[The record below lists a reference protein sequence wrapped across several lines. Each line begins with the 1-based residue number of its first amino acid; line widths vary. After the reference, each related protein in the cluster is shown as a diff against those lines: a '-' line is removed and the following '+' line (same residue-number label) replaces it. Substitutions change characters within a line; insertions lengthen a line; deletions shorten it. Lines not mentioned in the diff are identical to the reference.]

1 MAAFKI
7 TSFAGIAPKLS
18 ARLLA
23 NDVGQEAKDVNL
35 DAGVLTPVK
44 DNSNVQQIQMV
55 ELRLINMILLVVLIT
70 YSLPTM

>member
-7 TSFAGIAPKLS
+7 TNFAGIAPKLS

-35 DAGVLTPVK
+35 
-44 DNSNVQQIQMV
+44 
-55 ELRLINMILLVVLIT
+55 RCWRT
-70 YSLPTM
+70 YTSKR

>member
-7 TSFAGIAPKLS
+7 TSFAGVAPKLS

-44 DNSNVQQIQMV
+44 DNSNVQQITDG
-55 ELRLINMILLVVLIT
+55 RT
-70 YSLPTM
+70 SAYKYDFSGST